1 MPHETK
7 KRVTIYDVAKA
18 LNVSTA
24 TVHRAL
30 SGKETIHEK
39 TRERVLEMVDR
50 LGYRPNRLARSLSS
64 KNVRLAVVAFTSF
77 PEFHDSIIA
86 GAKQATEDLADFNLH
101 TDFYSYSGGD
111 SNAAAGTE
119 FLNNTLERIAKDRYD
134 GLLIC
139 ARNADGFAAIERK
152 KIPVVTVVNHVAVS
166 TRKLSIRYH
175 GRVAGRMAAELL
187 YRMGNANQAVAIA
200 SGSYGERSIHSEI
213 LEGFKEQAL
222 VTPLSLVATYS
233 HYDSKDAAYDATIQT
248 LREHPYLAGIYVDS
262 FNSFGV
268 IEAVKDMG
276 MERKLTLI
284 TSDIS
289 ENLRAHISQG
299 IVQATICQNQF
310 EQGRMG
316 LEHLFWYIMEG
327 TIESSTILLPPQL
340 VLNSNI
346 ELY

>member
-1 MPHETK
+1 MPPKTE

-18 LNVSTA
+18 LNISTA

-30 SGKETIHEK
+30 SGKGTIHEK

-64 KNVRLAVVAFTSF
+64 KNVRLAVVAFTNF
-77 PEFHDSIIA
+77 PEFHDQIIA
-86 GAKQATEDLADFNLH
+86 GAKQATQDLVDFNLH

-111 SNAAAGTE
+111 SNTAAGTE

-139 ARNADGFAAIERK
+139 ARQADGFAAIERG
-152 KIPVVTVVNHVAVS
+152 KIPVVTIVNDIAVS

-175 GRVAGRMAAELL
+175 GHVAGRIAAELL

-213 LEGFKEQAL
+213 FEGFKEQAL
-222 VTPLSLVATYS
+222 VTPLSLVAAYS
-233 HYDSKDAAYDATIQT
+233 HHDNKDAAYDATIHV
-248 LREHPYLAGIYVDS
+248 LRKYPYLAGIYVDS
-262 FNSFGV
+262 FNSLGV
-268 IEAVKDMG
+268 IEAVKEMG
-276 MERKLTLI
+276 MERRLTLI
-284 TSDIS
+284 TSDLS
-289 ENLRAHISQG
+289 KDLRAYISQG

-316 LEHLFWYIMEG
+316 LEHLFWYVMEG
-327 TIESSTILLPPQL
+327 TIETSTILLRPQL
-340 VLNSNI
+340 VLNSNM